1 MKNDISGANQ
11 WTDIDMRSK
20 SMDWFLYDSGLRR
33 ERVKLMFLAG
43 FTKDVSTWCNMR
55 NRQVAIYLFILVCK
69 FWVSNLRSS
78 RRKATFRNNF
88 NFKRKLGLL
97 GQNFIKVPQD
107 IV

>member
-43 FTKDVSTWCNMR
+43 FTKDVST
-55 NRQVAIYLFILVCK
+55 
-69 FWVSNLRSS
+69 
-78 RRKATFRNNF
+78 
-88 NFKRKLGLL
+88 
-97 GQNFIKVPQD
+97 
-107 IV
+107 